1 MNQKFSSRYILAEL
15 ARHRPRF
22 SDLGIDS
29 LGKGRLAAGNMVAD
43 TEAECGF
50 QLSSEGEATFVYK
63 LSSSHQPVWRISF
76 FERRIL
82 LTSFSTD
89 SITPANDLTL
99 RFDQSHSFATLIG
112 KMHQESGSMELP
124 CLLHLPGQGSLAVSC
139 NQPGIRLGYSS
150 SRRCTPPYVNVT
162 FPAATPESPSISY
175 HLEVVAVYPDLGPA
189 GSDSIYDGLKRNFL
203 NIFQINPATR
213 TLANNASSDPVPF
226 IIYSCAE
233 FARACPPLP
242 GGFTCLDLVK
252 MTVNRY
258 LDGFLGYGQVGYGCS
273 AASPPN
279 PECVAWPTPWTSLDS
294 LPSLLISAAICA
306 EGDNDCTWARDRW
319 GVMIEMAREMI
330 AADRDGNGLVEYPR
344 SGNFGDRPTAE
355 SRPSN
360 WWDCINFGHE
370 DAYSNAL
377 VYRASRMLAQ
387 LATRLEYPDDAAVL
401 DSFADKLK
409 KAYVPAFFNPSTGIL
424 AGWRSADGQLHD
436 YWFTFVQSVAICC
449 GLVED
454 PLAAEIMDRILSKM
468 DEVGFNR
475 FDLGLPG
482 NLIPIPKGDYV
493 FHGDPPEI
501 FGEPLLDD
509 GTDGFQYYENGGTTG
524 CWVYYTI
531 SALYKTGR
539 SKQAAMLMRSM
550 LESCAQNVFLGFGEN
565 GMSRDWR
572 DWKGGCHG
580 YEGLLAENFL
590 VLLAVSQYGANMPM
604 ETENHNQSQ
613 PKNSHSMSL
622 ESRKYNL
629 L

>member
-1 MNQKFSSRYILAEL
+1 VSPDKNTFSSPFLKVCLSAN
-15 ARHRPRF
+15 RPGFEDF
-22 SDLGIDS
+22 SADS
-29 LGKGRLAAGNMVAD
+29 LGQGRIQEGNTLPLPETPIPGSLHSAGSASFEYRNARSAQASWTID
-43 TEAECGF
+43 C
-50 QLSSEGEATFVYK
+50 SERETRLK
-63 LSSSHQPVWRISF
+63 SF
-76 FERRIL
+76 PDGQEGDFTL
-82 LTSFSTD
+82 LFNQK
-89 SITPANDLTL
+89 AC
-99 RFDQSHSFATLIG
+99 HATLLG
-112 KMHQESGSMELP
+112 RMHESGGMELP
-124 CLLHLPGQGSLAVSC
+124 CVLHLPGQGSLAVSC

-150 SRRCTPPYVNVT
+150 SRRCTPPYVSVT
-162 FPAATPESPSISY
+162 FPAATPESPCISY
-175 HLEVVAVYPDLGPA
+175 RLEVVAVYPDLGPA

-203 NIFQINPATR
+203 NIFQVNPGTR

-242 GGFTCLDLVK
+242 GGLTCLDLVK

-330 AADRDGNGLVEYPR
+330 SADRDGNGLVEYPR

-377 VYRASRMLAQ
+377 VYRASRMIAQ
-387 LATRLEYPDDAAVL
+387 LATRLGHHNEAAAL

-454 PLAAEIMDRILSKM
+454 PLAGEIMDRILFKM

-482 NLIPIPKGDYV
+482 NLIPISKGDYV

-531 SALYKTGR
+531 EALLKTG
-539 SKQAAMLMRSM
+539 KQKEACRILEAMMK
-550 LESCAQNVFLGFGEN
+550 AWDDGTFIGFGDE
-565 GMSRDWR
+565 GLSRDWR
-572 DWKGGCHG
+572 DWQGGCHG
-580 YEGLLAENFL
+580 YEGFLAENFL
-590 VLLAVSQYGANMPM
+590 AILSLAGRPGVAHAFARSSQVAA
-604 ETENHNQSQ
+604 
-613 PKNSHSMSL
+613 PKVCSTAG
-622 ESRKYNL
+622 
-629 L
+629 